1 MKVCM
6 LVTNSLKKDPRVRR
20 EAETAH
26 GAGLDVTVIG
36 CYDTNYDEGFLEST
50 PYKNWIYMLDGKYR
64 GKLKSNFKKFLRMW
78 LPLYHMYKKCLEL
91 KPDIIHANDFDTLPA
106 AYLAAKKLKCAVVYD
121 SHEIY
126 SRQPQL
132 EKNTLF
138 RKTIEMIEGHIVKK
152 VDAMLSVSNAAAEV
166 FVSMYGI
173 KKPTV
178 VTNTSF
184 KVDKN
189 TLPPKNDGF
198 QIVYQ
203 GIISPNRGYDEFVA
217 AAESINPDVKLIVRG
232 FGPSKEKLIKF
243 AEDIGIC
250 DRIDFAPAVEIK
262 DLIPEAAK
270 SHIGAVLT
278 VPVSDNF
285 KYTVSNKIFEY
296 IQARIPVILS
306 DVPEHRYI
314 NDKYNVGI
322 ILDDVTPEN
331 IAKAINELYENK
343 ELYNTLC
350 ANVEKAA
357 EELCWENEG
366 KILVGVYERVVKRV
380 K

>member
-20 EAETAH
+20 EADTAH
-26 GAGLDVTVIG
+26 AAGLDVTVLG
-36 CYDTNYDEGFLEST
+36 CYDKNLDEEFLEST

-64 GKLKSNFKKFLRMW
+64 GKLKSNFKKFLRMY
-78 LPLYHMYKKCLEL
+78 LPLYNMYKKCLEL
-91 KPDIIHANDFDTLPA
+91 KPDVIHANDFDTLPA
-106 AYLAAKKLKCAVVYD
+106 AYFAAKKLKCAVVYD
-121 SHEIY
+121 CHEIY

-132 EKNTLF
+132 EKRAII
-138 RKTIEMIEGHIVKK
+138 RKVLEKIEGYMVKRI
-152 VDAMLSVSNAAAEV
+152 DAMLSVSNAAADV

-184 KVDKN
+184 KVEKSN
-189 TLPPKNDGF
+189 LPSKNDGF
-198 QIVYQ
+198 EVVYHGVIVEY
-203 GIISPNRGYDEFVA
+203 RGYEEFTE
-217 AAESINPDVKLIVRG
+217 AAEKIDDNVKMVIRG
-232 FGPSKEKLIKF
+232 FGPAKEKIMKI
-243 AEDIGIC
+243 AEEKGLC
-250 DRIDFAPAVEIK
+250 DRIEFAPAVEIK
-262 DLIPEAAK
+262 DLIPEAAR
-270 SHIGAVLT
+270 SHVGAVLT